1 MRKLQKSP
9 TFVDETLDMLRMM
22 QQEEFDNNPEL
33 ELLEGDNSED
43 FSKVDSVYPNAEV
56 RVEKAQYS
64 TMHLKRLVEE
74 RKELVIDPDF
84 QRNDVWSP
92 KQSAELVESIL
103 MGIPIPTIYLFE
115 MKDGSKQVVDGRQR
129 ISAILNFLNNKF
141 SLKDLKILPQC
152 NGKNFSELDS
162 KMQGIFED
170 YQLFFYI
177 IQPPTP
183 ERVKYD
189 IFDRVNRGGTRL
201 TNQEMRNALYR
212 GRSTVLLKE
221 LATSPAFLDATGKGI
236 SSKRMKDQH
245 VILRSLA
252 FYLLKKKQDAVIQ
265 ENGEAIDYKSD
276 MDDFLAKTMIFLN
289 EKASKGLL
297 DECRHAFITAMG
309 NCLQV
314 LGRDAFRFD
323 SESGNR
329 RPINMPLFEVLMYIF
344 SDNQLM
350 GNIEYTKAKVEN
362 FKKTFDHQ
370 QMFSGNVDS
379 TVNLNERYELAEK
392 LVKQISYDIQTD
404 HK

>member
-1 MRKLQKSP
+1 
-9 TFVDETLDMLRMM
+9 M
-22 QQEEFDNNPEL
+22 QQEEFDNNL
-33 ELLEGDNSED
+33 DIDLLEGENSDNTGDVE
-43 FSKVDSVYPNAEV
+43 SVYPNAEV

-74 RKELVIDPDF
+74 RKELIIAPDF
-84 QRNDVWSP
+84 QRNDVWSA

-115 MKDGSKQVVDGRQR
+115 MKDGTKQVVDGRQR

-152 NGKNFSELDS
+152 NGKKFSELDS

-170 YQLFFYI
+170 YQLSFYI

-201 TNQEMRNALYR
+201 TNQEMRNALYK
-212 GRSTVLLKE
+212 GRSTVMLKE
-221 LATSPAFLDATGKGI
+221 LAASTVFLNATGGGI
-236 SSKRMKDQH
+236 SSKRMKDQYI
-245 VILRSLA
+245 ILRSIA
-252 FYLLKKKQDAVIQ
+252 FYLLKKKQDKVLE
-265 ENGEAIDYKSD
+265 ENGESIEYKSD

-289 EKASKGLL
+289 EKASKNLL
-297 DECRHAFITAMG
+297 EDCKKTFCRAMD
-309 NCLQV
+309 NCFQV

-329 RPINMPLFEVLMYIF
+329 RPINMPLFEVLMYVF
-344 SDNQLM
+344 SDNRLM
-350 GNIEYTKAKVEN
+350 EDVDYTKKELEN
-362 FKKTFDHQ
+362 FKRKFDHQ

-379 TVNLNERYELAEK
+379 TIILNERYDLAEK
-392 LVKQISYDIQTD
+392 LIKQINDAIKTI
-404 HK
+404 HN

>member
-1 MRKLQKSP
+1 MQK
-9 TFVDETLDMLRMM
+9 
-22 QQEEFDNNPEL
+22 EEFDNNTEADF
-33 ELLEGDNSED
+33 LEGETTDIGGLE
-43 FSKVDSVYPNAEV
+43 SVYPNAEV

-84 QRNDVWSP
+84 QRNDVWSA

-115 MKDGSKQVVDGRQR
+115 MKDGTKQVVDGRQR

-152 NGKNFSELDS
+152 NGKTFSELDF

-170 YQLFFYI
+170 YQLSFYI

-201 TNQEMRNALYR
+201 TNQEMRNALYK
-212 GRSTVLLKE
+212 GHSTVMLKD
-221 LATSPAFLDATGKGI
+221 LAASSVFLNATVRGI
-236 SSKRMKDQH
+236 SSKRMKDQY
-245 VILRSLA
+245 VILRSIA
-252 FYLLKKKQDAVIQ
+252 FYLLKKKQHEVLEQ
-265 ENGEAIDYKSD
+265 NGETIEYKSD
-276 MDDFLAKTMIFLN
+276 IDDFLAKTMIFLN
-289 EKASKGLL
+289 EKASKELL
-297 DECRHAFITAMG
+297 EDCKNTFYRAMD
-309 NCLQV
+309 NCYNV

-329 RPINMPLFEVLMYIF
+329 RPINMPLFEVLMYVF
-344 SDNQLM
+344 SDNKLM
-350 GNIEYTKAKVEN
+350 EDVDYTKKEVEN
-362 FKKTFDHQ
+362 FKRKFDHQ

-379 TVNLNERYELAEK
+379 TTNLNDRYDLAEE
-392 LVKQISYDIQTD
+392 LIKQISDAIKTNN
-404 HK
+404 K

>member
-1 MRKLQKSP
+1 MQK
-9 TFVDETLDMLRMM
+9 
-22 QQEEFDNNPEL
+22 EEFDNNTEADF
-33 ELLEGDNSED
+33 LEGETTDIGGLE
-43 FSKVDSVYPNAEV
+43 SVYPNAEV

-84 QRNDVWSP
+84 QRNDVWSA

-115 MKDGSKQVVDGRQR
+115 MKDGTKQVVDGRQR

-152 NGKNFSELDS
+152 NGKTFSELDF

-170 YQLFFYI
+170 YQLSFYI

-201 TNQEMRNALYR
+201 TNQEMRNALYK
-212 GRSTVLLKE
+212 GHSTVMLKD
-221 LATSPAFLDATGKGI
+221 LAASSVFLNATGRGI
-236 SSKRMKDQH
+236 SSKRMKDQY
-245 VILRSLA
+245 VILRSIA
-252 FYLLKKKQDAVIQ
+252 FYLLKKKQHEVLEQ
-265 ENGEAIDYKSD
+265 NGETMEYKSD
-276 MDDFLAKTMIFLN
+276 IDDFLAKTMIFLN
-289 EKASKGLL
+289 EKASKELL
-297 DECRHAFITAMG
+297 EDCKNTFYRAMD
-309 NCLQV
+309 NCYNV

-329 RPINMPLFEVLMYIF
+329 RPINMPLFEVLMYVF
-344 SDNQLM
+344 SDNKLM
-350 GNIEYTKAKVEN
+350 EDVDYTKKEVEN
-362 FKKTFDHQ
+362 FKRKFDHQ

-379 TVNLNERYELAEK
+379 TTNLNDRYDLAEE
-392 LVKQISYDIQTD
+392 LIKQISDAIKTNN
-404 HK
+404 K

>member
-1 MRKLQKSP
+1 
-9 TFVDETLDMLRMM
+9 M
-22 QQEEFDNNPEL
+22 QQEEFDNNL
-33 ELLEGDNSED
+33 DMDLLEGENSDNTGDVE
-43 FSKVDSVYPNAEV
+43 SVYPNAEV

-74 RKELVIDPDF
+74 RKELVIAPDF
-84 QRNDVWSP
+84 QRNDVWSA

-115 MKDGSKQVVDGRQR
+115 MKDGTKQVVDGRQR

-152 NGKNFSELDS
+152 NGKKFSELDS

-170 YQLFFYI
+170 YQLSFYI

-201 TNQEMRNALYR
+201 TNQEMRNALYK
-212 GRSTVLLKE
+212 GRSTVMLKE
-221 LATSPAFLDATGKGI
+221 LAASPVFLNATGGGI
-236 SSKRMKDQH
+236 SSKRMKDQY
-245 VILRSLA
+245 IIFRSIA
-252 FYLLKKKQDAVIQ
+252 FYLLKKKQDKVLE
-265 ENGEAIDYKSD
+265 ENGESIEYKSD

-289 EKASKGLL
+289 EKASKNLL
-297 DECRHAFITAMG
+297 EDCKKTFCRAMD
-309 NCLQV
+309 NCFQV

-329 RPINMPLFEVLMYIF
+329 RPINMPLFEVLMYVF
-344 SDNQLM
+344 SDNRLM
-350 GNIEYTKAKVEN
+350 EDVDYTKKELEN
-362 FKKTFDHQ
+362 FKRKFDHQ

-379 TVNLNERYELAEK
+379 TIILNERYDLAEK
-392 LVKQISYDIQTD
+392 LIKQINDAIKTI
-404 HK
+404 HN

>member
-1 MRKLQKSP
+1 MQK
-9 TFVDETLDMLRMM
+9 
-22 QQEEFDNNPEL
+22 EEFDNNTEADF
-33 ELLEGDNSED
+33 LEGETTDISGLE
-43 FSKVDSVYPNAEV
+43 SVYPNAEV

-84 QRNDVWSP
+84 QRNDVWSA

-115 MKDGSKQVVDGRQR
+115 MKDGTKQVVDGRQR

-152 NGKNFSELDS
+152 NGKTFSKLDF

-170 YQLFFYI
+170 YQLSFYI

-201 TNQEMRNALYR
+201 TNQEMRNALYK
-212 GRSTVLLKE
+212 GHSTVMLKD
-221 LATSPAFLDATGKGI
+221 LAASSVFLNATGRGI
-236 SSKRMKDQH
+236 SSKRMKDQY
-245 VILRSLA
+245 VILRSIA
-252 FYLLKKKQDAVIQ
+252 FYLLKKKQHEVLEQ
-265 ENGEAIDYKSD
+265 NGEAIEYKSD
-276 MDDFLAKTMIFLN
+276 IDDFLAKTMIFLN
-289 EKASKGLL
+289 EKASKELL
-297 DECRHAFITAMG
+297 VDCKNTFYRAMD
-309 NCLQV
+309 NCYNV

-329 RPINMPLFEVLMYIF
+329 RPINMPLFEVLMYVF
-344 SDNQLM
+344 SDNKLM
-350 GNIEYTKAKVEN
+350 ENVDYTKKEVEN
-362 FKKTFDHQ
+362 FKRKFDHQ

-379 TVNLNERYELAEK
+379 TINLNDRYDLAEE
-392 LVKQISYDIQTD
+392 LIKQISDAIKTNN
-404 HK
+404 K

>member
-1 MRKLQKSP
+1 
-9 TFVDETLDMLRMM
+9 M
-22 QQEEFDNNPEL
+22 QQEEFDNNL
-33 ELLEGDNSED
+33 DMDLLEGENSDNTGDVE
-43 FSKVDSVYPNAEV
+43 SVYPNAEV

-74 RKELVIDPDF
+74 RKELVIAPDF
-84 QRNDVWSP
+84 QRNDVWSA

-115 MKDGSKQVVDGRQR
+115 MKDGTKQVVDGRQR

-152 NGKNFSELDS
+152 NGKKFSELDS

-170 YQLFFYI
+170 YQLSFYI

-201 TNQEMRNALYR
+201 TNQEMRNALYK
-212 GRSTVLLKE
+212 GRSTVMLKE
-221 LATSPAFLDATGKGI
+221 LAASPVFLNATGGGI
-236 SSKRMKDQH
+236 SSKRMKDQYI
-245 VILRSLA
+245 ILRSIA
-252 FYLLKKKQDAVIQ
+252 FYLLKKKQDKVLE
-265 ENGEAIDYKSD
+265 ENGESIEYKSD

-289 EKASKGLL
+289 EKASKNLL
-297 DECRHAFITAMG
+297 EDCKKTFCIAMD
-309 NCLQV
+309 NCFQV

-329 RPINMPLFEVLMYIF
+329 RPINMPLFEVLMYVF
-344 SDNQLM
+344 SDNRLM
-350 GNIEYTKAKVEN
+350 EDVDYTKKELEN
-362 FKKTFDHQ
+362 FKRKFDHQ

-379 TVNLNERYELAEK
+379 TIILNERYDLAEK
-392 LVKQISYDIQTD
+392 LIKQINDAIKTI
-404 HK
+404 HN

>member
-1 MRKLQKSP
+1 
-9 TFVDETLDMLRMM
+9 M
-22 QQEEFDNNPEL
+22 QQEEFDNSPDID
-33 ELLEGDNSED
+33 LLEGETSGNADD
-43 FSKVDSVYPNAEV
+43 VGSVYPNAEV

-64 TMHLKRLVEE
+64 TMHLKRLVEG

-84 QRNDVWSP
+84 QRNDVWSV

-115 MKDGSKQVVDGRQR
+115 MKDGTKQVVDGRQR

-152 NGKNFSELDS
+152 NGKKFSELDS

-170 YQLFFYI
+170 YQLSFYI

-201 TNQEMRNALYR
+201 TNQEMRNALYK

-221 LATSPAFLDATGKGI
+221 LATSSEFLNATGKGI
-236 SSKRMKDQH
+236 SSKRMKDQYI
-245 VILRSLA
+245 ILRSIA
-252 FYLLKKKQDAVIQ
+252 FYLLKKKQAKVFE
-265 ENGEAIDYKSD
+265 ENGESIEYKSD

-289 EKASKGLL
+289 EKASKKLL
-297 DECRHAFITAMG
+297 DDCKNTFYRAMD
-309 NCLQV
+309 NCYNV
-314 LGRDAFRFD
+314 LGVDAFRFD

-329 RPINMPLFEVLMYIF
+329 RPINMPLFEVLMYVF
-344 SDNQLM
+344 SDNVLM
-350 GNIEYTKAKVEN
+350 IDVNYTKEKVEN
-362 FKKTFDHQ
+362 FKRTFDNQ

-379 TVNLNERYELAEK
+379 TINLNERYDLAEK
-392 LVKQISYDIQTD
+392 LIKQISDAIKTN
-404 HK
+404 HI

>member
-1 MRKLQKSP
+1 
-9 TFVDETLDMLRMM
+9 M
-22 QQEEFDNNPEL
+22 QQEEFDNNL
-33 ELLEGDNSED
+33 DIDLLEGENSDNTGDVE
-43 FSKVDSVYPNAEV
+43 SVYPNAEV

-74 RKELVIDPDF
+74 RKELIIAPDF
-84 QRNDVWSP
+84 QRNDVWSA

-115 MKDGSKQVVDGRQR
+115 MKDGTKQVVDGRQR

-152 NGKNFSELDS
+152 NGKKFSELDS

-170 YQLFFYI
+170 YQLSFYI

-201 TNQEMRNALYR
+201 TNQEMRNALYK
-212 GRSTVLLKE
+212 GRSTVMLKE
-221 LATSPAFLDATGKGI
+221 LAASTVFLNATGGGI
-236 SSKRMKDQH
+236 SSKRMKDQYI
-245 VILRSLA
+245 ILRSIA
-252 FYLLKKKQDAVIQ
+252 FYLLKKKQDKVLE
-265 ENGEAIDYKSD
+265 ENGESIEYKSD

-289 EKASKGLL
+289 EKASKNLL
-297 DECRHAFITAMG
+297 EDCKKTFCRAMD
-309 NCLQV
+309 NCFQV

-329 RPINMPLFEVLMYIF
+329 RPINMPLFEVLMYVF
-344 SDNQLM
+344 SDNRLM
-350 GNIEYTKAKVEN
+350 EDVDYTKKELEN
-362 FKKTFDHQ
+362 FKRKFDHQ

-379 TVNLNERYELAEK
+379 TIILNERYDLAEK
-392 LVKQISYDIQTD
+392 LINQINDAIKTI
-404 HK
+404 HN

>member
-1 MRKLQKSP
+1 
-9 TFVDETLDMLRMM
+9 M
-22 QQEEFDNNPEL
+22 QQEEFDNNL
-33 ELLEGDNSED
+33 DIDLLEGENSDNTGDVE
-43 FSKVDSVYPNAEV
+43 SVYPNAEV

-74 RKELVIDPDF
+74 RKELIIAPDF
-84 QRNDVWSP
+84 QRNDVWSA

-115 MKDGSKQVVDGRQR
+115 MKDGTKQVVDGRQR

-152 NGKNFSELDS
+152 NGKKFSELDS

-170 YQLFFYI
+170 YQLSFYI

-201 TNQEMRNALYR
+201 TNQEMRNALYK
-212 GRSTVLLKE
+212 GRSTVMLKE
-221 LATSPAFLDATGKGI
+221 LAASTVFLNATGGGI
-236 SSKRMKDQH
+236 SSKRMKDQYI
-245 VILRSLA
+245 ILRSIA
-252 FYLLKKKQDAVIQ
+252 FYLLKKKQDKVLE
-265 ENGEAIDYKSD
+265 ENGESIEYKSD

-289 EKASKGLL
+289 EKASKNLL
-297 DECRHAFITAMG
+297 EDCKKTFCRAMD
-309 NCLQV
+309 NCFQV
-314 LGRDAFRFD
+314 LGRGAFRFD

-329 RPINMPLFEVLMYIF
+329 RPINMPLFEVLMYVF
-344 SDNQLM
+344 SDNRLM
-350 GNIEYTKAKVEN
+350 EDVDYTKKELEN
-362 FKKTFDHQ
+362 FKRKFDHQ

-379 TVNLNERYELAEK
+379 TIILNERYDLAEK
-392 LVKQISYDIQTD
+392 LIKQINDAIKTI
-404 HK
+404 HN

>member
-1 MRKLQKSP
+1 MQK
-9 TFVDETLDMLRMM
+9 
-22 QQEEFDNNPEL
+22 EEFDNNTEADF
-33 ELLEGDNSED
+33 LEGETTDISGLE
-43 FSKVDSVYPNAEV
+43 SVYPNAEV

-84 QRNDVWSP
+84 QRNDVWSA

-115 MKDGSKQVVDGRQR
+115 MKDGTKQVVDGRQR

-152 NGKNFSELDS
+152 NGKTFSKLDF

-170 YQLFFYI
+170 YQLSFYI

-201 TNQEMRNALYR
+201 TNQEMRNALYK
-212 GRSTVLLKE
+212 GHSTVMLKD
-221 LATSPAFLDATGKGI
+221 LAASSVFLNATGRGI
-236 SSKRMKDQH
+236 SSKRMKDQY
-245 VILRSLA
+245 VILRSIA
-252 FYLLKKKQDAVIQ
+252 FYLLKKKQHEVLEQ
-265 ENGEAIDYKSD
+265 NGEAIEYKSD
-276 MDDFLAKTMIFLN
+276 IDDFLAKTMIFLN
-289 EKASKGLL
+289 EKASKELL
-297 DECRHAFITAMG
+297 EDCKNTFYRAMD
-309 NCLQV
+309 NCYNV

-329 RPINMPLFEVLMYIF
+329 RPINMPLFEVLMYVF
-344 SDNQLM
+344 SDNKLM
-350 GNIEYTKAKVEN
+350 ENVDYMKKEVEN
-362 FKKTFDHQ
+362 FKREFDHQ

-379 TVNLNERYELAEK
+379 TINLNDRYDLAEE
-392 LVKQISYDIQTD
+392 LIKQISDAIKTNN
-404 HK
+404 K

>member
-1 MRKLQKSP
+1 
-9 TFVDETLDMLRMM
+9 
-22 QQEEFDNNPEL
+22 
-33 ELLEGDNSED
+33 
-43 FSKVDSVYPNAEV
+43 
-56 RVEKAQYS
+56 
-64 TMHLKRLVEE
+64 
-74 RKELVIDPDF
+74 
-84 QRNDVWSP
+84 
-92 KQSAELVESIL
+92 
-103 MGIPIPTIYLFE
+103 
-115 MKDGSKQVVDGRQR
+115 
-129 ISAILNFLNNKF
+129 
-141 SLKDLKILPQC
+141 
-152 NGKNFSELDS
+152 
-162 KMQGIFED
+162 
-170 YQLFFYI
+170 
-177 IQPPTP
+177 
-183 ERVKYD
+183 
-189 IFDRVNRGGTRL
+189 
-201 TNQEMRNALYR
+201 MRNALYR

-252 FYLLKKKQDAVIQ
+252 FYLLKKKQDAVIR

-276 MDDFLAKTMIFLN
+276 MDD
-289 EKASKGLL
+289 
-297 DECRHAFITAMG
+297 ECRHAFMTAMG

-350 GNIEYTKAKVEN
+350 GNIEYTRAKVEN

>member
-1 MRKLQKSP
+1 
-9 TFVDETLDMLRMM
+9 M
-22 QQEEFDNNPEL
+22 QQEEFGNNTEAD
-33 ELLEGDNSED
+33 LLEGETSGNICGLE
-43 FSKVDSVYPNAEV
+43 SVYPNAEV

-84 QRNDVWSP
+84 QRNDVWSA

-115 MKDGSKQVVDGRQR
+115 MKDGTKQVVDGRQR

-141 SLKDLKILPQC
+141 CLKDLKILPQC
-152 NGKNFSELDS
+152 NGKTFSELDF

-170 YQLFFYI
+170 YQLSFYI

-201 TNQEMRNALYR
+201 TNQEMRNALYK
-212 GRSTVLLKE
+212 GHSTVMLKD
-221 LATSPAFLDATGKGI
+221 LAASSVFLNATGRGI
-236 SSKRMKDQH
+236 SSKRMKDQY
-245 VILRSLA
+245 VILRSIA
-252 FYLLKKKQDAVIQ
+252 FYLLKKKQHEVLEQNGDAI
-265 ENGEAIDYKSD
+265 EYKSD
-276 MDDFLAKTMIFLN
+276 IDDFLAKTMIFLN
-289 EKASKGLL
+289 EKASKELL
-297 DECRHAFITAMG
+297 EDCKNTFYRAMD
-309 NCLQV
+309 NCYNV

-329 RPINMPLFEVLMYIF
+329 RPINMPLFEVLMYVF
-344 SDNQLM
+344 SDNKLM
-350 GNIEYTKAKVEN
+350 EDVDYTKKEVEN
-362 FKKTFDHQ
+362 FKRKFDHQ

-379 TVNLNERYELAEK
+379 TTNLNDRYDLAEE
-392 LVKQISYDIQTD
+392 LIKQISDAIKTNN
-404 HK
+404 K

>member
-1 MRKLQKSP
+1 
-9 TFVDETLDMLRMM
+9 M
-22 QQEEFDNNPEL
+22 QQEEFDNNL
-33 ELLEGDNSED
+33 DMDLLEGENSDNTGDVE
-43 FSKVDSVYPNAEV
+43 SVYPNAEV

-74 RKELVIDPDF
+74 RKELVIAPDF
-84 QRNDVWSP
+84 QRNDVWSA

-115 MKDGSKQVVDGRQR
+115 MKDGTKQVVDGRQR

-152 NGKNFSELDS
+152 NGKKFSELDS

-170 YQLFFYI
+170 YQLSFYI

-201 TNQEMRNALYR
+201 TNQEMRNALYK
-212 GRSTVLLKE
+212 GRSTVMLKE
-221 LATSPAFLDATGKGI
+221 LAASPVFLNATGGGI
-236 SSKRMKDQH
+236 SSKRMKDQYI
-245 VILRSLA
+245 ILRSIA
-252 FYLLKKKQDAVIQ
+252 FYLLKKKQDKVLE
-265 ENGEAIDYKSD
+265 ENGESIEYKSD

-289 EKASKGLL
+289 EKASKNLL
-297 DECRHAFITAMG
+297 EDCKKTFCRAMD
-309 NCLQV
+309 NCFQV

-329 RPINMPLFEVLMYIF
+329 RPINMPLFEVLMYVF
-344 SDNQLM
+344 SDNRLM
-350 GNIEYTKAKVEN
+350 EDVDYTKKELEN
-362 FKKTFDHQ
+362 FKRKFDHQ

-379 TVNLNERYELAEK
+379 TIILNERYDLAEK
-392 LVKQISYDIQTD
+392 LIKQINDAIKTI
-404 HK
+404 HN

>member
-1 MRKLQKSP
+1 MH
-9 TFVDETLDMLRMM
+9 
-22 QQEEFDNNPEL
+22 QEEFDNNPNTD
-33 ELLEGDNSED
+33 LLEGETPVNVGDVE
-43 FSKVDSVYPNAEV
+43 SVYPNAEV

-84 QRNDVWSP
+84 QRNDVWNS

-115 MKDGSKQVVDGRQR
+115 MKDGTKQVVDGRQR
-129 ISAILNFLNNKF
+129 ISAILSFLNNKF

-152 NGKNFSELDS
+152 NGKKFSGLDS

-170 YQLFFYI
+170 YQLSFYI

-201 TNQEMRNALYR
+201 TNQEMRNALYK
-212 GRSTVLLKE
+212 GRSTILLKE
-221 LATSPAFLDATGKGI
+221 LAVSSVFLNATGRGV
-236 SSKRMKDQH
+236 SSKRMKDQYI
-245 VILRSLA
+245 ILRSIA
-252 FYLLKKKQDAVIQ
+252 FFLLKKKRDKVLE
-265 ENGEAIDYKSD
+265 ENGESIEYKSD

-289 EKASKGLL
+289 EKASRELL
-297 DECRHAFITAMG
+297 DDCKNTFCRAMD
-309 NCLQV
+309 NCYKV
-314 LGRDAFRFD
+314 LGRDAFRFE

-329 RPINMPLFEVLMYIF
+329 RPINMPLFEVLMYVF
-344 SDNQLM
+344 SDNILM
-350 GNIEYTKAKVEN
+350 ENVDYTKREVEA
-362 FKKTFDHQ
+362 FKRKFDHQ

-379 TVNLNERYELAEK
+379 TINLNERYDLSEK
-392 LVKQISYDIQTD
+392 LIKKISDDI
-404 HK
+404 KIKYI

>member
-1 MRKLQKSP
+1 
-9 TFVDETLDMLRMM
+9 M
-22 QQEEFDNNPEL
+22 QQEEFDNNL
-33 ELLEGDNSED
+33 DIDLLEGENSDNTGDVE
-43 FSKVDSVYPNAEV
+43 SVYPNAEV

-74 RKELVIDPDF
+74 RKELVIAPDF
-84 QRNDVWSP
+84 QRNDVWSA

-115 MKDGSKQVVDGRQR
+115 MKDGTKQVVDGRQR

-152 NGKNFSELDS
+152 NGKKFSELDS

-170 YQLFFYI
+170 YQLSFYI

-201 TNQEMRNALYR
+201 TNQEMRNALYK
-212 GRSTVLLKE
+212 GRSTVMLKE
-221 LATSPAFLDATGKGI
+221 LAASPVFLNATGGGI
-236 SSKRMKDQH
+236 SSKRMKDQYI
-245 VILRSLA
+245 ILRSIA
-252 FYLLKKKQDAVIQ
+252 FYLLKKKQDKVLE
-265 ENGEAIDYKSD
+265 ENGESIEYKSD

-289 EKASKGLL
+289 EKASKNLL
-297 DECRHAFITAMG
+297 EDCKNTFCRAMD
-309 NCLQV
+309 NCFQV

-329 RPINMPLFEVLMYIF
+329 RPINMPLFEVLMYVF
-344 SDNQLM
+344 SDNRLM
-350 GNIEYTKAKVEN
+350 EDVDYTKKELEN
-362 FKKTFDHQ
+362 FKRKFDHQ

-379 TVNLNERYELAEK
+379 TIILNERYDLAEK
-392 LVKQISYDIQTD
+392 LIKQINDAIKTI
-404 HK
+404 HN

>member
-1 MRKLQKSP
+1 MQK
-9 TFVDETLDMLRMM
+9 
-22 QQEEFDNNPEL
+22 EEFDNNTEADF
-33 ELLEGDNSED
+33 LEGETTDIGGLE
-43 FSKVDSVYPNAEV
+43 SVYPNAEV

-84 QRNDVWSP
+84 QRNDVWSA

-115 MKDGSKQVVDGRQR
+115 MKDGTKQVVDGRQR

-152 NGKNFSELDS
+152 NGKTFSELDF

-170 YQLFFYI
+170 YQLSFYI

-201 TNQEMRNALYR
+201 TNQEMRNALYK
-212 GRSTVLLKE
+212 GHSTVMLKD
-221 LATSPAFLDATGKGI
+221 LAASSVFLNATGRGI
-236 SSKRMKDQH
+236 SSKRMKDQY
-245 VILRSLA
+245 VILRSIA
-252 FYLLKKKQDAVIQ
+252 FYLLKKKQHEVLEQ
-265 ENGEAIDYKSD
+265 NGEAIEYKSD
-276 MDDFLAKTMIFLN
+276 IDDFLAKTMIFLN
-289 EKASKGLL
+289 EKASKELL
-297 DECRHAFITAMG
+297 EDCKNTFYRAMD
-309 NCLQV
+309 NCYNV

-329 RPINMPLFEVLMYIF
+329 RPINMPLFEVLMYVF
-344 SDNQLM
+344 SDNKLM
-350 GNIEYTKAKVEN
+350 EDVDYTKKEVEN
-362 FKKTFDHQ
+362 FKRKFDHQ

-379 TVNLNERYELAEK
+379 TTNLNDRYDLAEE
-392 LVKQISYDIQTD
+392 LIKQISDAIKTNN
-404 HK
+404 K

>member
-1 MRKLQKSP
+1 
-9 TFVDETLDMLRMM
+9 M
-22 QQEEFDNNPEL
+22 QQEEFDNNIEVD
-33 ELLEGDNSED
+33 LLEGENPENISNLE
-43 FSKVDSVYPNAEV
+43 SVYPNAEV

-84 QRNDVWSP
+84 QRNDVWSS

-115 MKDGSKQVVDGRQR
+115 MKDGTKQVVDGRQR

-152 NGKNFSELDS
+152 NGKTFSELDF

-170 YQLFFYI
+170 YQLSFYI

-201 TNQEMRNALYR
+201 TNQEMRNALYK

-221 LATSPAFLDATGKGI
+221 LATSSVFLNATGKGI
-236 SSKRMKDQH
+236 SSKRMKDQYI
-245 VILRSLA
+245 ILRSIA
-252 FYLLKKKQDAVIQ
+252 FYLLKKKQDEVLKQ
-265 ENGEAIDYKSD
+265 NGESIEYKSD

-289 EKASKGLL
+289 DKASGDLL
-297 DECRHAFITAMG
+297 DDCKQTFCRAMN
-309 NCLQV
+309 NCYNV

-323 SESGNR
+323 SESNNR
-329 RPINMPLFEVLMYIF
+329 RPINMPLFEVLMYVF
-344 SDNQLM
+344 SNDNLT
-350 GNIEYTKAKVEN
+350 EDVDFTKQEVEK
-362 FKKTFDHQ
+362 FKRTFDHQ

-379 TVNLNERYELAEK
+379 TINLNERYELAEN
-392 LVKQISYDIQTD
+392 LIKQISDAIKTN
-404 HK
+404 HM

>member
-1 MRKLQKSP
+1 
-9 TFVDETLDMLRMM
+9 M
-22 QQEEFDNNPEL
+22 QQEEFGNNTEAD
-33 ELLEGDNSED
+33 LLEGETSGNICGLE
-43 FSKVDSVYPNAEV
+43 SVYPNAEV

-84 QRNDVWSP
+84 QRNDVWSA

-115 MKDGSKQVVDGRQR
+115 MKDGTKQVVDGRQR

-141 SLKDLKILPQC
+141 CLKDLKILPQC
-152 NGKNFSELDS
+152 NGKTFSELDF

-170 YQLFFYI
+170 YQLSFYI

-201 TNQEMRNALYR
+201 TNQEMRNALYK
-212 GRSTVLLKE
+212 GHSTVMLKD
-221 LATSPAFLDATGKGI
+221 LAASSVFLNATGRGI
-236 SSKRMKDQH
+236 SSKRMKDQY
-245 VILRSLA
+245 VILRSIA
-252 FYLLKKKQDAVIQ
+252 FYLLKKKQHEVLEQNGDAI
-265 ENGEAIDYKSD
+265 EYKSD
-276 MDDFLAKTMIFLN
+276 IDDFLAKTMIFLN
-289 EKASKGLL
+289 EKASKELL
-297 DECRHAFITAMG
+297 EDCKNTFYRAMD
-309 NCLQV
+309 NCYNV

-329 RPINMPLFEVLMYIF
+329 HPINMPLFEVLMYVF
-344 SDNQLM
+344 SDNKLM
-350 GNIEYTKAKVEN
+350 EDVDYTKKEVEN
-362 FKKTFDHQ
+362 FKRKFDHQ

-379 TVNLNERYELAEK
+379 TTNLNDRYDLAEE
-392 LVKQISYDIQTD
+392 LIKQISDAIKTNN
-404 HK
+404 K

>member
-1 MRKLQKSP
+1 MQK
-9 TFVDETLDMLRMM
+9 
-22 QQEEFDNNPEL
+22 EEFDNNTEADF
-33 ELLEGDNSED
+33 LEGETTDIGGLE
-43 FSKVDSVYPNAEV
+43 SVYPNAEV

-84 QRNDVWSP
+84 QRNDVWNA

-115 MKDGSKQVVDGRQR
+115 MKDGTKQVVDGRQR

-152 NGKNFSELDS
+152 NGKTFSELDF

-170 YQLFFYI
+170 YQLSFYI

-201 TNQEMRNALYR
+201 TNQEMRNALYK
-212 GRSTVLLKE
+212 GHSTVMLKD
-221 LATSPAFLDATGKGI
+221 LAASSVFLNATGRGI
-236 SSKRMKDQH
+236 SSKRMKDQY
-245 VILRSLA
+245 VILRSIA
-252 FYLLKKKQDAVIQ
+252 FYLLKKKQHEVLEQ
-265 ENGEAIDYKSD
+265 NGEAIEYKSD
-276 MDDFLAKTMIFLN
+276 IDDFLAKTMIFLN

-297 DECRHAFITAMG
+297 EDCKNTFYRAMD
-309 NCLQV
+309 NCYNV

-323 SESGNR
+323 SGSGNR
-329 RPINMPLFEVLMYIF
+329 RPINMPLFEVLMYVF
-344 SDNQLM
+344 SDNKLM
-350 GNIEYTKAKVEN
+350 EDVDYTKKEVEN
-362 FKKTFDHQ
+362 FKRKFDHQ

-379 TVNLNERYELAEK
+379 TTNLNDRYDLAEE
-392 LVKQISYDIQTD
+392 LIKQTSDAIKTNN
-404 HK
+404 K

>member
-1 MRKLQKSP
+1 MQK
-9 TFVDETLDMLRMM
+9 
-22 QQEEFDNNPEL
+22 EEFDNNTEADF
-33 ELLEGDNSED
+33 LEGETTDIGGLE
-43 FSKVDSVYPNAEV
+43 SVYPNAEV

-84 QRNDVWSP
+84 QRNDVWSA

-115 MKDGSKQVVDGRQR
+115 MKDGTKQVVDGRQR

-152 NGKNFSELDS
+152 NGKTFSELDF

-170 YQLFFYI
+170 YQLSFYI

-201 TNQEMRNALYR
+201 TNQEMRNALYK
-212 GRSTVLLKE
+212 GHSTVMLKD
-221 LATSPAFLDATGKGI
+221 LAASSVFLNATGRGI
-236 SSKRMKDQH
+236 SSKRMKDQY
-245 VILRSLA
+245 VILRSIA
-252 FYLLKKKQDAVIQ
+252 FYLLKKKQHEVLEQ
-265 ENGEAIDYKSD
+265 NGEAIEYKSD
-276 MDDFLAKTMIFLN
+276 IDDFLAKTMIFLN
-289 EKASKGLL
+289 EKASKELL
-297 DECRHAFITAMG
+297 EDCKNTFYRAMD
-309 NCLQV
+309 NCYNV

-329 RPINMPLFEVLMYIF
+329 RPINMPLFEVLMYVF
-344 SDNQLM
+344 SDNKLM
-350 GNIEYTKAKVEN
+350 EDVDYTKKEVEK
-362 FKKTFDHQ
+362 FKRKFDHQ

-379 TVNLNERYELAEK
+379 TTNLNDRYDLAEE
-392 LVKQISYDIQTD
+392 LIKQISDAIKTNN
-404 HK
+404 K

>member
-1 MRKLQKSP
+1 MQK
-9 TFVDETLDMLRMM
+9 
-22 QQEEFDNNPEL
+22 EEFDNNTEADF
-33 ELLEGDNSED
+33 LEGETTDIGGLE
-43 FSKVDSVYPNAEV
+43 SVYPNAEV

-84 QRNDVWSP
+84 QRNDVWSA

-115 MKDGSKQVVDGRQR
+115 MKDGTKQVVDGRQR

-152 NGKNFSELDS
+152 NGKTFSELDF

-170 YQLFFYI
+170 YQLSFYI

-201 TNQEMRNALYR
+201 TNQEMRNALYK
-212 GRSTVLLKE
+212 GHSTVMLKD
-221 LATSPAFLDATGKGI
+221 LAASSVFLNATGRGI
-236 SSKRMKDQH
+236 SSKRMKDQY
-245 VILRSLA
+245 VILRSIA
-252 FYLLKKKQDAVIQ
+252 FYLLKKKQHEVLEQ
-265 ENGEAIDYKSD
+265 NGETIEYKSD
-276 MDDFLAKTMIFLN
+276 IDDFLAKTMIFLN
-289 EKASKGLL
+289 EKASKELL
-297 DECRHAFITAMG
+297 EDCKNTFYRAMD
-309 NCLQV
+309 NCYNV

-329 RPINMPLFEVLMYIF
+329 RPINMPLFEVLMYVF
-344 SDNQLM
+344 SDNKLM
-350 GNIEYTKAKVEN
+350 EDVDYTKKEVEN
-362 FKKTFDHQ
+362 FKRKFDHQ

-379 TVNLNERYELAEK
+379 TTNLNDRYDLAEE
-392 LVKQISYDIQTD
+392 LIKQISDAIKTNN
-404 HK
+404 K

>member
-1 MRKLQKSP
+1 MH
-9 TFVDETLDMLRMM
+9 
-22 QQEEFDNNPEL
+22 QEESNNPSDL
-33 ELLEGDNSED
+33 DLLEGEISSNTSDVESI
-43 FSKVDSVYPNAEV
+43 YPNAEV

-74 RKELVIDPDF
+74 RKELIIDPDF
-84 QRNDVWSP
+84 QRNDVWSA

-115 MKDGSKQVVDGRQR
+115 MKDGTKQVVDGRQR

-152 NGKNFSELDS
+152 NGKKFSELDF

-170 YQLFFYI
+170 YQLSFYI

-201 TNQEMRNALYR
+201 TNQEMRNALYK
-212 GRSTVLLKE
+212 GRSTIMLKE
-221 LATSPAFLDATGKGI
+221 LATSLVFLNATGGGI
-236 SSKRMKDQH
+236 SNKRMKDQYI
-245 VILRSLA
+245 ILRSIA
-252 FYLLKKKQDAVIQ
+252 FYLLKKKQDRVLE
-265 ENGEAIDYKSD
+265 ENGESIEYKSD

-289 EKASKGLL
+289 EKASKKLL
-297 DECRHAFITAMG
+297 EDCKNTFIRAMD
-309 NCLQV
+309 NSFKV

-323 SESGNR
+323 SESSNR
-329 RPINMPLFEVLMYIF
+329 RPINMPLFEVLMYVF

-350 GNIEYTKAKVEN
+350 EDVNYTRKEVES
-362 FKKTFDHQ
+362 FKRKFDHQ

-379 TVNLNERYELAEK
+379 TINLNERYKLAEE
-392 LVKQISYDIQTD
+392 LIKQIKYAIKTIHS
-404 HK
+404 

>member
-1 MRKLQKSP
+1 
-9 TFVDETLDMLRMM
+9 M
-22 QQEEFDNNPEL
+22 QQEEFDNNL
-33 ELLEGDNSED
+33 DIDLLEGENSDNTGDVE
-43 FSKVDSVYPNAEV
+43 SVYPNAEV

-74 RKELVIDPDF
+74 RKELIIAPDF
-84 QRNDVWSP
+84 QRNDVWSA

-115 MKDGSKQVVDGRQR
+115 MKDGTKQVVDGRQR

-152 NGKNFSELDS
+152 NGKKFSELDS

-170 YQLFFYI
+170 YQLSFYI

-201 TNQEMRNALYR
+201 TNQEMRNALYK
-212 GRSTVLLKE
+212 GRSTVMLKE
-221 LATSPAFLDATGKGI
+221 LAASPVFLNATGGGI
-236 SSKRMKDQH
+236 SSKRMKDQYI
-245 VILRSLA
+245 ILRSIA
-252 FYLLKKKQDAVIQ
+252 FYLLKKKQDKVLE
-265 ENGEAIDYKSD
+265 ENGESIEYKSD

-289 EKASKGLL
+289 EKASKNLL
-297 DECRHAFITAMG
+297 EDCKKTFCRAMD
-309 NCLQV
+309 NCFQV

-329 RPINMPLFEVLMYIF
+329 RPINMPLFEVLMYVF
-344 SDNQLM
+344 SDNRLM
-350 GNIEYTKAKVEN
+350 EDVDYTKKELEN
-362 FKKTFDHQ
+362 FKRKFDHQ

-379 TVNLNERYELAEK
+379 TIILNERYDLAEK
-392 LVKQISYDIQTD
+392 LIKQINDAIKTI
-404 HK
+404 HN

>member
-1 MRKLQKSP
+1 
-9 TFVDETLDMLRMM
+9 M
-22 QQEEFDNNPEL
+22 QQEEFDNSPDID
-33 ELLEGDNSED
+33 LLEGETSGNADD
-43 FSKVDSVYPNAEV
+43 VGSVYPNAEV

-64 TMHLKRLVEE
+64 TMHLKRLVEG

-84 QRNDVWSP
+84 QRNDVWSA

-115 MKDGSKQVVDGRQR
+115 MKDGTKQVVDGRQR

-152 NGKNFSELDS
+152 NGKKFSELDS

-170 YQLFFYI
+170 YQLSFYI

-201 TNQEMRNALYR
+201 TNQEMRNALYK

-221 LATSPAFLDATGKGI
+221 LATSSEFLNATGKGI
-236 SSKRMKDQH
+236 SSKRMKDQYI
-245 VILRSLA
+245 ILRSIA
-252 FYLLKKKQDAVIQ
+252 FYLLKKKQAKVFE
-265 ENGEAIDYKSD
+265 ENGESIEYKSD

-289 EKASKGLL
+289 EKASKKLL
-297 DECRHAFITAMG
+297 DDCKNTFYRAMD
-309 NCLQV
+309 NCYNV
-314 LGRDAFRFD
+314 LGVDAFRFD

-329 RPINMPLFEVLMYIF
+329 RPINMPLFEVLMYVF
-344 SDNQLM
+344 SDNVLM
-350 GNIEYTKAKVEN
+350 IDVNYTKEKVEN
-362 FKKTFDHQ
+362 FKRTFDHQ

-379 TVNLNERYELAEK
+379 TINLNERYDLAEK
-392 LVKQISYDIQTD
+392 LIKQISDAIKTN
-404 HK
+404 HI

>member
-1 MRKLQKSP
+1 
-9 TFVDETLDMLRMM
+9 M
-22 QQEEFDNNPEL
+22 QQEEFGNNTEAD
-33 ELLEGDNSED
+33 LLEGETSGNICGLE
-43 FSKVDSVYPNAEV
+43 SVYPNAEV

-84 QRNDVWSP
+84 QRNDVWSA

-115 MKDGSKQVVDGRQR
+115 MKDGTKQVVDGRQR

-141 SLKDLKILPQC
+141 CLKDLKILPQC
-152 NGKNFSELDS
+152 NGKTFSELDF

-170 YQLFFYI
+170 YQLSFYI

-201 TNQEMRNALYR
+201 TNQEMRNALYK
-212 GRSTVLLKE
+212 GHSTVMLKD
-221 LATSPAFLDATGKGI
+221 LAASSVFLNATGRGI
-236 SSKRMKDQH
+236 SSKRMKDQY
-245 VILRSLA
+245 VILRSIA
-252 FYLLKKKQDAVIQ
+252 FYLLRKKQHEVLEQNGDAI
-265 ENGEAIDYKSD
+265 EYKSD
-276 MDDFLAKTMIFLN
+276 IDDFLAKTMIFLN
-289 EKASKGLL
+289 EKASKELL
-297 DECRHAFITAMG
+297 EDCKNTFYRAMD
-309 NCLQV
+309 NCYNV

-329 RPINMPLFEVLMYIF
+329 RPINMPLFEVLMYVF
-344 SDNQLM
+344 SDNKLM
-350 GNIEYTKAKVEN
+350 EDVDYTKKEVEN
-362 FKKTFDHQ
+362 FKRKFDHQ

-379 TVNLNERYELAEK
+379 TTNLNDRYDLAEE
-392 LVKQISYDIQTD
+392 LIKQISDAIKTNN
-404 HK
+404 K

>member
-1 MRKLQKSP
+1 
-9 TFVDETLDMLRMM
+9 M
-22 QQEEFDNNPEL
+22 QQEEFDNSPDID
-33 ELLEGDNSED
+33 LLEGETSGNADD
-43 FSKVDSVYPNAEV
+43 VGSVYPNAEV

-64 TMHLKRLVEE
+64 TMHLKRLVEG

-84 QRNDVWSP
+84 QRNDVWSA

-115 MKDGSKQVVDGRQR
+115 MKDGTKQVVDGRQR

-152 NGKNFSELDS
+152 NGKKFSELDS

-170 YQLFFYI
+170 YQLSFYI

-201 TNQEMRNALYR
+201 TNQEMRNALYK

-221 LATSPAFLDATGKGI
+221 LATSSEFLNATGKGI
-236 SSKRMKDQH
+236 SSKRMKDQYI
-245 VILRSLA
+245 ILRSIA
-252 FYLLKKKQDAVIQ
+252 FYLLKKKRAKVFE
-265 ENGEAIDYKSD
+265 ENGESIEYKSD

-289 EKASKGLL
+289 EKASKKLL
-297 DECRHAFITAMG
+297 DDCKNTFYRAMD
-309 NCLQV
+309 NCYNV
-314 LGRDAFRFD
+314 LGVDAFRFD

-329 RPINMPLFEVLMYIF
+329 RPINMPLFEVLMYVF
-344 SDNQLM
+344 SDNVLM
-350 GNIEYTKAKVEN
+350 IDVNYTKEKVEN
-362 FKKTFDHQ
+362 FKRTFDHQ

-379 TVNLNERYELAEK
+379 TINLNERYDLAEK
-392 LVKQISYDIQTD
+392 LIKQISDAIKTN
-404 HK
+404 HI

>member
-1 MRKLQKSP
+1 
-9 TFVDETLDMLRMM
+9 M
-22 QQEEFDNNPEL
+22 QQEEFDNNL
-33 ELLEGDNSED
+33 DIDLLEGENSDNTGDVE
-43 FSKVDSVYPNAEV
+43 SVYPNAEV

-74 RKELVIDPDF
+74 RKELIIAPDF
-84 QRNDVWSP
+84 QRNDVWSA

-115 MKDGSKQVVDGRQR
+115 MKDGTKQVVDGRQR

-170 YQLFFYI
+170 YQLSFYI

-201 TNQEMRNALYR
+201 TNQEMRNALYK
-212 GRSTVLLKE
+212 GRSTVMLKE
-221 LATSPAFLDATGKGI
+221 LAASTVFLNATGGGI
-236 SSKRMKDQH
+236 SSKRMKDQYI
-245 VILRSLA
+245 ILRSIA
-252 FYLLKKKQDAVIQ
+252 FYLLKKKQDKVLE
-265 ENGEAIDYKSD
+265 ENGESIEYKSD

-289 EKASKGLL
+289 EKASKNLL
-297 DECRHAFITAMG
+297 EDCKKTFCRAMD
-309 NCLQV
+309 NCFQV

-329 RPINMPLFEVLMYIF
+329 RPINMPLFEVLMYVF
-344 SDNQLM
+344 SDNRLM
-350 GNIEYTKAKVEN
+350 EDVDYTKKELEN
-362 FKKTFDHQ
+362 FKRKFDHQ

-379 TVNLNERYELAEK
+379 TIILNERYDLAEK
-392 LVKQISYDIQTD
+392 LIKQINDAIKTI
-404 HK
+404 HN